1 VRGIRR
7 AKKNLTEKERA
18 MTAVAVEQS
27 CAAMAHWSNR
37 SNKIG
42 AVSFTACSPVEG
54 PSTENF
60 TFKLENVRI
69 PFEPSCFQGNGTETR
84 LTLCFSGV
92 DEKLRQQLAA
102 IEKDIGATT
111 SCLKNDDLLRCKI
124 NMDKVDCCD
133 ADCMRIELPKI
144 LRGCTVNA
152 CLWLR
157 GKWKTE
163 QGCGL
168 SLEVTQLQIL
178 HAREPWRRP

>member
-1 VRGIRR
+1 
-7 AKKNLTEKERA
+7 
-18 MTAVAVEQS
+18 MTALAVEQPRV
-27 CAAMAHWSNR
+27 ALAHWSNR

-42 AVSFTACSPVEG
+42 AVWFTACSPVEG

-111 SCLKNDDLLRCKI
+111 SCLKNDLLRCKI
-124 NMDKVDCCD
+124 KLDKVDCCD
-133 ADCMRIELPKI
+133 ADCMRIELPKA

-152 CLWLR
+152 SVWLR
-157 GKWKTE
+157 GKWSTA
-163 QGCGL
+163 QGDGVARSACGL

-178 HAREPWRRP
+178 QTREHLSRS